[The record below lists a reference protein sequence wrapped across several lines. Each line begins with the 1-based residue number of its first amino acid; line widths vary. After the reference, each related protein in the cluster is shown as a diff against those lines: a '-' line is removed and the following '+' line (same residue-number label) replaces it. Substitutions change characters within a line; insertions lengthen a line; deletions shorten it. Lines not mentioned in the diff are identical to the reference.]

1 MNVKLKMYYK
11 SMKKFWNAMSSSGR
25 WRKMILIMNLKLFI
39 LLCCVHVA
47 NANVFSQEQRLD
59 VSFENEKMLDVI
71 DYLQR
76 QTGFQFFYL
85 KQNLAVASNVTLSM
99 KQATLAEILDN
110 VLKDHG
116 FSYEIQD
123 GIVIIKVADDDKEK
137 KKSLTV
143 KGFVYDEK
151 KQPMPGVT
159 VQVMGTSVG
168 TATTEKGWFSIAL
181 PLLKGKLKFSF
192 VGYESQEVEFTE
204 MTDTLKVYMKEEI
217 SDLNEVVV
225 RAYGTQKKRETISAL
240 STITAEDIK
249 EMPAASLA
257 ALLQGRLAGLNVI
270 QQSGAPGS
278 AGVIAVRG
286 FNSLL
291 VSGASDGQPLWV
303 VDGVPMHSFVS
314 PVTGTNTIADL
325 DPSMIESVTV
335 LKDAA
340 AASIYGSRAGNGVIL
355 VTTKKGK
362 EGKAQFTANASYSV
376 SQLMEYPA
384 QTGGRM
390 ERWLDIQW
398 FRNQKTAYYD
408 FATWLQYY
416 PTSYDDIYGKQG
428 EYDKFWGNGNRGSG
442 YLNYNLQDS
451 LDPYYNNC
459 ENWWK
464 YVFRT
469 GYVANAN
476 IQASGGT
483 ERFRYMIGLGY
494 YDEKG
499 IAINSGY
506 SRANLLSNFS
516 AQFTEN
522 LRLDTR
528 IYLAYMDRSLN
539 RGVGATGY
547 EGISVDPTTQHTYI
561 GASEELKEEWLQ
573 NVNGVKDRTDDYRAM
588 VSAFLGYE
596 TRWGLS
602 ASISGNIDF
611 SQANAN
617 QFSPSYMDPSYH
629 ENSSTGEI
637 ARNVMLSMEGL
648 LNYKRVFK
656 EAHNLDLLFGVNANK
671 EQIFSI
677 WGTGRNGASDDVYY
691 YTPIVGNDIVNHGT
705 EEFPYYVSNTSY
717 ASDFTEKKMLSFFG
731 RIGYNYKQRYLMEF
745 TFRRDGSTTFGEGN
759 RWANFPSVALGWTFS
774 EEPFVKSW
782 AESWLNWG
790 KIRGSYGTS
799 GQIFTDAYLAHG
811 LMTPFQVFLGNVGI
825 MSTEP
830 LSPDLT
836 WEKTEQ
842 YDIGLDMDM
851 FNYRLNVKLDY
862 YYKYTS
868 SLIYNVP
875 LPGGLS
881 PFTTRTENAMA
892 VSNEGVELE
901 LQADILREKV
911 LSWRMKFNIARNWNR
926 FEKSYSGKDLTNK
939 DRLVIGRPLSGLYVY
954 AHDGFYESE
963 DEVPVYYLQ
972 NGAAT
977 YFGGVSVKSEVS
989 GQVGNYKLKDF
1000 NGDNWPD
1007 MYYAG
1012 STLPLVHG
1020 GWVNELQWKGFDLN
1034 MLINY
1039 TIGRRMIN
1047 ARTSMAYNTLVPKPK
1062 IFDYRDI
1069 RPWTEPGCD
1078 ANAPAWGNEIKSL
1091 LDSQIEKVSYTSLRQ
1106 LTLGYNLPSSIM
1118 KTIKLQGIRC
1128 FVTVENLFYL
1138 SNYSGENPEVVD
1150 VYSGMDY
1157 ALQYP
1162 LPRKWTLG
1170 VTFNF

>member
-1 MNVKLKMYYK
+1 MKRAMKLTLL
-11 SMKKFWNAMSSSGR
+11 
-25 WRKMILIMNLKLFI
+25 LICGFVLTLSAGVRAQDQVVTLKVEGSTFREVIAELKRQTSLDFFYSFNE
-39 LLCCVHVA
+39 VDVSRP
-47 NANVFSQEQRLD
+47 VSLD
-59 VSFENEKMLDVI
+59 VENERIDDV
-71 DYLQR
+71 LR
-76 QTGFQFFYL
+76 QLVGARFTWEYR
-85 KQNLAVASNVTLSM
+85 
-99 KQATLAEILDN
+99 DN
-110 VLKDHG
+110 M
-116 FSYEIQD
+116 
-123 GIVIIKVADDDKEK
+123 VIIKPSAEDDEER
-137 KKSLTV
+137 KSVRV

-159 VQVMGTSVG
+159 VQVVGTSVG
-168 TATTEKGWFSIAL
+168 TATTERGWFAIDL
-181 PLLKGKLKFSF
+181 PMLKGKLKFSF

-204 MTDTLKVYMKEEI
+204 RTDTLRVYMKEEV
-217 SDLNEVVV
+217 SDLDEVVV
-225 RAYGTQKKRETISAL
+225 RAYGTQKKRETISAM
-240 STITAEDIK
+240 STITADDIK

-362 EGKAQFTANASYSV
+362 EGKTQFAANASYSV
-376 SQLMEYPA
+376 AQLMEYPA

-390 ERWLDIQW
+390 ERWLDILW
-398 FRNQKTAYYD
+398 FRNQKTAYTDLTTY
-408 FATWLQYY
+408 LKYY
-416 PTSYDDIYGKQG
+416 PSSYNDIYGKNG
-428 EYDKFWGNGNRGSG
+428 SYDKFWGNGNRGSG
-442 YLNYNLQDS
+442 MLNYNLQDS

-469 GYVANAN
+469 GHVVNAN

-483 ERFRYMIGLGY
+483 ERFRYMVGLGY
-494 YDEKG
+494 YDEDG
-499 IAINSGY
+499 IAINSRY
-506 SRANLLSNFS
+506 SRANLLTNFS
-516 AQFTEN
+516 AQFTKN

-528 IYLAYMDRSLN
+528 IYLAYMDKSRN
-539 RGVGATGY
+539 NNTMNNY
-547 EGISVDPTTQHTYI
+547 EGLSVDPSTQHTYI
-561 GASEELKEEWLQ
+561 GASDELKEEWLK
-573 NVNGVKDRTDDYRAM
+573 NVEGVKDRTDDYRAM
-588 VSAFLGYE
+588 VTAFLSYE
-596 TRWGLS
+596 ASWGLS
-602 ASISGNIDF
+602 ASISGNLDF
-611 SQANAN
+611 SQSNAN
-617 QFSPSYMDPSYH
+617 QFSPSYLDPSYH
-629 ENSSTGEI
+629 ESSSTGAI
-637 ARNVMLSMEGL
+637 ARNVMLSIEGL
-648 LNYKRVFK
+648 LHYKKSFK
-656 EAHNLDLLFGVNANK
+656 ETHNLDLLLGINANK
-671 EQIFSI
+671 EQAFSI
-677 WGTGRNGASDDVYY
+677 EGAGRNGASDDVYY
-691 YTPIVGNDIVNHGT
+691 YTPALGNDVVNHGT
-705 EEFPYYVSNTSY
+705 EEYPYYVSNTSY

-745 TFRRDGSTTFGEGN
+745 TFRRDGSSTFGEGN
-759 RWANFPSVALGWTFS
+759 RWANFPSIALGWTFS

-782 AESWLNWG
+782 AGNWLNWG

-799 GQIFTDAYLAHG
+799 GQVFTDAYLAHG
-811 LMTPFQVFLGNVGI
+811 LMASSQAFLYNVGI
-825 MSTEP
+825 MSTKP
-830 LSPDLT
+830 ISPDLT

-851 FNYRLNVKLDY
+851 FNYRLNFKLDY

-868 SLIYNVP
+868 SLIYDIP
-875 LPGGLS
+875 LPGGLY

-892 VSNEGVELE
+892 VSNEGIELE
-901 LQADILREKV
+901 LQADIFREKA

-926 FEKSYSGKDLTNK
+926 FEESYSGKDITNK
-939 DRLVIGRPLSGLYVY
+939 DLLVIGRPLSGLYTY
-954 AHDGFYESE
+954 AHEGFYESE
-963 DEVPVYYLQ
+963 KDVPVYYRQ
-972 NGAAT
+972 DGAAT
-977 YFGGVSVKSEVS
+977 YWGGVSVKSSVS

-1000 NGDNWPD
+1000 DGDNNAD

-1012 STLPLVHG
+1012 STLPLAHG

-1034 MLINY
+1034 MLVSY
-1039 TIGRRMIN
+1039 TIGRRMLN
-1047 ARTSMAYNTLVPKPK
+1047 CRASMGYHTMMPVPKM
-1062 IFDYRDI
+1062 FDYRDV

-1078 ANAPAWGNEIKSL
+1078 ANAPSWGNTIEPL
-1091 LDSQIEKVSYTSLRQ
+1091 LDSQIEKVNYVSFRQ
-1106 LTLGYNLPSSIM
+1106 LTLGYNLPDNIV

-1128 FVTVENLFYL
+1128 FVTIENLFYI

-1170 VTFNF
+1170 LTFNF